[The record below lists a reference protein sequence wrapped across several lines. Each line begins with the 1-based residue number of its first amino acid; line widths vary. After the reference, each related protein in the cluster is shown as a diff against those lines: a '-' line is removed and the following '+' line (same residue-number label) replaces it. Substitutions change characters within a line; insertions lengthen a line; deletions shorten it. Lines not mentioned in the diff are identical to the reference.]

1 MGQGYKRAVNK
12 GTPASSQ
19 SLSLSQA
26 QPIPRLLKKVTTQ
39 QVANRR
45 VKRHPPLVIINE
57 IWIKIGTRFHFS
69 LFRLA
74 TIKVFSLFP
83 GWLEPGKRTACT
95 YSEWEEGVWGAL
107 SVTSV
112 QFNDVTRDFRC
123 TWHLTQQFQVEE
135 RVLGRF
141 SWPCCSRHVW
151 GARGSSIVTGKNAQ
165 QDHKWPSAGVWL
177 HNFWFIH

>member
-57 IWIKIGTRFHFS
+57 I
-69 LFRLA
+69 
-74 TIKVFSLFP
+74 
-83 GWLEPGKRTACT
+83 
-95 YSEWEEGVWGAL
+95 
-107 SVTSV
+107 
-112 QFNDVTRDFRC
+112 
-123 TWHLTQQFQVEE
+123 
-135 RVLGRF
+135 
-141 SWPCCSRHVW
+141 
-151 GARGSSIVTGKNAQ
+151 
-165 QDHKWPSAGVWL
+165 
-177 HNFWFIH
+177 